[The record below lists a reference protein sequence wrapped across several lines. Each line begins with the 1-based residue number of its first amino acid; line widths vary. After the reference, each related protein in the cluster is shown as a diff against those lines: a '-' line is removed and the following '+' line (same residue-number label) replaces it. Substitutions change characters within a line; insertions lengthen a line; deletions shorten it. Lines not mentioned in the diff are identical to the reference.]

1 MGYKIPPPDFTIPP
15 VNYNIA
21 ADIGKAFAAGIT
33 RYGDS
38 IRAEKAKAEKIKKET
53 SKARNTILLNQKKE
67 KTSFNKK
74 LQEKGIIDDT
84 NKSDD
89 LFDQF
94 GKEVDFLGEQA
105 LEAKLIADFSEFDD
119 DDTTSVTDALNLT
132 DEQKKLYVKDGRISR
147 SHLLDIVKNFDTY
160 TDMSMEKIGGLLA
173 DTKTLLNPVEL
184 DKSIVVG
191 NRNTG
196 EQFANTVALT
206 NVGVGGNGS
215 VFDGNGNSTATRTLE
230 REGMN
235 SFILSKVTIPGNSD
249 YLKGNITVLQEAEAN
264 GNLDKSIV
272 KNSDGSYT
280 FTSRIPLDGY
290 ASEGGMDLVVEKA
303 SLMKPSETL
312 EAAGVYKGQTWSDTL
327 VDLNTVKTTE
337 DLGNK
342 QTRNTEFNLIDM
354 SGAKNNP
361 ILTDQINTN
370 YGLIFTTDNYTDE
383 QRDQYLLDL
392 GLTKSWN
399 DLSKE
404 KNHENFIKN
413 VMRDKIFDTFLTSEY
428 QNGLGGQQTIQ
439 IDDDNKSYD
448 AVLAQAV
455 SAGMIDPS
463 TLQPYQPGKKGQLL
477 YALASEKITTTP
489 KESGDGKSDT
499 RRRFGNFKNNLE
511 SLKKQGSIA
520 LPNTNGN
527 SIAWIDDKNQWVIF
541 ERPDGATSGDFTPRE
556 LDSEDEVKQILDQ
569 YD

>member
-1 MGYKIPPPDFTIPP
+1 M
-15 VNYNIA
+15 
-21 ADIGKAFAAGIT
+21 
-33 RYGDS
+33 
-38 IRAEKAKAEKIKKET
+38 
-53 SKARNTILLNQKKE
+53 
-67 KTSFNKK
+67 
-74 LQEKGIIDDT
+74 
-84 NKSDD
+84 
-89 LFDQF
+89 
-94 GKEVDFLGEQA
+94 
-105 LEAKLIADFSEFDD
+105 
-119 DDTTSVTDALNLT
+119 
-132 DEQKKLYVKDGRISR
+132 
-147 SHLLDIVKNFDTY
+147 LDIVGNFDTY
-160 TDMSMEKIGGLLA
+160 TSMSMEKIGGLLA

-184 DKSIVVG
+184 DKAIVVG
-191 NRNTG
+191 DRNTG

-206 NVGVGGNGS
+206 NVGIGGNGS

-235 SFILSKVTIPGNSD
+235 NFILSKVTIPGNSD

-303 SLMKPSETL
+303 SLMKPSDTL
-312 EAAGVYKGQTWSDTL
+312 ESAGVYKGQTWSDTL
-327 VDLNTVKTTE
+327 VDLNTVQTTE
-337 DLGNK
+337 EVGDNLR
-342 QTRNTEFNLIDM
+342 TTEFNLIDM
-354 SGAKNNP
+354 SQAKNNP
-361 ILTDQINTN
+361 VLTDEINTN

-392 GLTKSWN
+392 GLTKSWAE
-399 DLSKE
+399 LSKE
-404 KNHENFIKN
+404 KNHGNFIKN

-428 QNGLGGQQTIQ
+428 QNGLGGQQTLQ

-448 AVLAQAV
+448 DVLAQAV

-463 TLQPYQPGKKGQLL
+463 TLQPYQPGKKGQIL
-477 YALASEKITTTP
+477 YALASEDIKPKP
-489 KESGDGKSDT
+489 KESSSSKSDT

-527 SIAWIDDKNQWVIF
+527 SIAWIDDANKWVIF

>member
-33 RYGDS
+33 RYGDA
-38 IRAEKAKAEKIKKET
+38 IRAEKAKAEKIKKEN
-53 SKARNTILLNQKKE
+53 SKARNTILLNQKNQ

-74 LQEKGIIDDT
+74 LQEIGISDDT

-94 GKEVDFLGEQA
+94 GKEVNSLGEQA

-147 SHLLDIVKNFDTY
+147 SNLLDIVKNFDIY

-184 DKSIVVG
+184 DKAIVVG
-191 NRNTG
+191 DRNTG
-196 EQFANTVALT
+196 QQFANTVALT
-206 NVGVGGNGS
+206 NVGIGGNGS

-235 SFILSKVTIPGNSD
+235 NFILSKVTIPGNSD
-249 YLKGNITVLQEAEAN
+249 YLKDNITVLQDAEAN

-303 SLMKPSETL
+303 SLMKPGDTL
-312 EAAGVYKGQTWSDTL
+312 EEAGVYKGQTWSDTL
-327 VDLNTVKTTE
+327 VDLNTVQTTE
-337 DLGNK
+337 EVGDNLRTTK
-342 QTRNTEFNLIDM
+342 FNLINM
-354 SGAKNNP
+354 SQAKNNP
-361 ILTDQINTN
+361 VLTDQINTN

-392 GLTKSWN
+392 GLTKSFA

-428 QNGLGGQQTIQ
+428 QNGLGGQQTLQ

-463 TLQPYQPGKKGQLL
+463 TLKPYEAGKKGQIL
-477 YALASEKITTTP
+477 YALADENIKPKPTDSTP
-489 KESGDGKSDT
+489 SKSDT
-499 RRRFGNFKNNLE
+499 RRRFGEFKKDLDAF
-511 SLKKQGSIA
+511 KIAGSVQ
-520 LPNTNGN
+520 LPNTGGNTLAWNG
-527 SIAWIDDKNQWVIF
+527 SEYILYEKNPSTGQV
-541 ERPDGATSGDFTPRE
+541 EPKVKTEA
-556 LDSEDEVKQILDQ
+556 EVKTLLDK

>member
-33 RYGDS
+33 RYGDA

-249 YLKGNITVLQEAEAN
+249 YLKGNITC
-264 GNLDKSIV
+264 
-272 KNSDGSYT
+272 
-280 FTSRIPLDGY
+280 
-290 ASEGGMDLVVEKA
+290 
-303 SLMKPSETL
+303 
-312 EAAGVYKGQTWSDTL
+312 
-327 VDLNTVKTTE
+327 
-337 DLGNK
+337 
-342 QTRNTEFNLIDM
+342 
-354 SGAKNNP
+354 
-361 ILTDQINTN
+361 
-370 YGLIFTTDNYTDE
+370 
-383 QRDQYLLDL
+383 
-392 GLTKSWN
+392 
-399 DLSKE
+399 
-404 KNHENFIKN
+404 
-413 VMRDKIFDTFLTSEY
+413 
-428 QNGLGGQQTIQ
+428 
-439 IDDDNKSYD
+439 
-448 AVLAQAV
+448 
-455 SAGMIDPS
+455 
-463 TLQPYQPGKKGQLL
+463 LL
-477 YALASEKITTTP
+477 YTSP
-489 KESGDGKSDT
+489 SPRDRT
-499 RRRFGNFKNNLE
+499 RSRMP
-511 SLKKQGSIA
+511 SSA
-520 LPNTNGN
+520 
-527 SIAWIDDKNQWVIF
+527 
-541 ERPDGATSGDFTPRE
+541 
-556 LDSEDEVKQILDQ
+556 
-569 YD
+569 

>member
-15 VNYNIA
+15 VDYNIGEELGKSFGNMFLR
-21 ADIGKAFAAGIT
+21 IGEA
-33 RYGDS
+33 
-38 IRAEKAKAEKIKKET
+38 IRAEGVKADKIKKET
-53 SKARNTILLNQKKE
+53 NKARNTILLNQKKE

-74 LQEKGIIDDT
+74 LQEKGIVDDK

-94 GKEVDFLGEQA
+94 GKEVEFLGEQA

-119 DDTTSVTDALNLT
+119 DDTTAVTDALKLT

-147 SHLLDIVKNFDTY
+147 SNLLDLVGNFDTY
-160 TDMSMEKIGGLLA
+160 TSMSMEKMGGLLA

-184 DKSIVVG
+184 DKAIVVG

-206 NVGVGGNGS
+206 NVGIGGNGS
-215 VFDGNGNSTATRTLE
+215 VFDANGNSTATRTLE

-235 SFILSKVTIPGNSD
+235 NFILSKVTIPGNSD

-303 SLMKPSETL
+303 ALMKPGDTL
-312 EAAGVYKGQTWSDTL
+312 EAAGVYKGNTWSDTL

-361 ILTDQINTN
+361 VLTDQINTN

-392 GLTKSWN
+392 GLTKSWA

-404 KNHENFIKN
+404 KNHENFVKN
-413 VMRDKIFDTFLTSEY
+413 IMRDKIFDTFLTSEY

-463 TLQPYQPGKKGQLL
+463 TLQPYQPGKKGQIL

-489 KESGDGKSDT
+489 EGSTDSKSDT
-499 RRRFGNFKNNLE
+499 RRRFGDFRNNLE
-511 SLKKQGSIA
+511 KFKKQGSVV

-527 SIAWIDDKNQWVIF
+527 IVAWDKDEGKYFLYEKDPISGQMSAGKEKSAADVKDIF
-541 ERPDGATSGDFTPRE
+541 A
-556 LDSEDEVKQILDQ
+556 L